1 MLDLDIQI
9 PFGLLSQV
17 IHVVLARR
25 RHRKHRLVVHTDAAA
40 AAAAA
45 ATASAAAL
53 ALHAV
58 IPDQGLGEENVMGYG
73 SDPNWVSEEA
83 SGRH

>member
-25 RHRKHRLVVHTDAAA
+25 RHRKHRLVVHTD
-40 AAAAA
+40 AA

>member
-17 IHVVLARR
+17 IHIVLARR
-25 RHRKHRLVVHTDAAA
+25 RHRKHRLVVHAD
-40 AAAAA
+40 AAAA

>member
-25 RHRKHRLVVHTDAAA
+25 RHRKHRLVVHADA

-58 IPDQGLGEENVMGYG
+58 IPDQGLGEDNVMGYG
-73 SDPNWVSEEA
+73 SNPNWVSEEA